1 MKLKLAALVLFNFLF
16 CYKCL
21 SAQVNHTSKTTL
33 DSIIMAKMKE
43 SGIVGLGASVI
54 IDKKLVWSTGYGF
67 ADVENK
73 VPFRSSTIMN
83 IASIS
88 KTFTG
93 VCIMKAAEEGL
104 LSLDEDI
111 NKYLPFRVI
120 NPNSPHDKI
129 TLRHLAT
136 HTSGLIDRNPFY
148 GDSTYHYGNSKP
160 EPLGEFLK
168 NYFLK
173 GGTHYDH
180 GNFLNAKPG
189 DKREYS
195 NIGAGLAGY
204 IVEVQTGKS
213 LKTYVKGHIFKPL
226 EMKNSGWALAEI
238 DTLKHTKLYKK
249 ESGRT
254 VPVKWYEVNTYPDGG
269 VRTSVDELSRFFIA
283 LLNDGQYNTTRILQ
297 EESVKEMLRF
307 QYTKSNKPDNVNI
320 TKTNQGIFWA
330 TKLGATRIGHNGSDP
345 GVRSFMLLDLEKE
358 VAVILFFNTS
368 LSEDEEGKFF
378 DFYEEFY
385 AFGNRLK
392 AEKISDH

>member
-1 MKLKLAALVLFNFLF
+1 MKLRLAAWVFFNALL
-16 CYKCL
+16 CCKGL
-21 SAQVNHTSKTTL
+21 NAQVIHTSKATL
-33 DSIIMAKMKE
+33 DSVIMAKMKE
-43 SGIVGLGASVI
+43 TGIVGLGASII
-54 IDKKLVWSTGYGF
+54 IDKELIWSTGYGF
-67 ADVENK
+67 SDIENK
-73 VPFRSSTIMN
+73 VPFGSSTVMN
-83 IASIS
+83 IASVS

-93 VCIMKAAEEGL
+93 VCIMKAVEEGL
-104 LSLDEDI
+104 VSLDVDI

-120 NPNSPHDKI
+120 NPNSPDDKI

-148 GDSTYHYGNSKP
+148 GDSTYHYGKSKP

-168 NYFLK
+168 NYFVK
-173 GGTHYDH
+173 GGTHYDF

-189 DKREYS
+189 EKREYS

-213 LKTYVKGHIFKPL
+213 LQSYAKEHIFKPL

-238 DTLKHTKLYKK
+238 DTLKHSKLYKK
-249 ESGRT
+249 QEGNT
-254 VPVKWYEVNTYPDGG
+254 VPIQWYEVNTYPDGG

-283 LLNDGQYNTTRILQ
+283 LLNVGQYHSTRILK

-307 QYTKSNKPDNVNI
+307 QYTASNRPDNVNI
-320 TKTNQGIFWA
+320 TKINQGIFWA
-330 TKLGATRIGHNGSDP
+330 TKMGATRIGHNGSDP
-345 GVRSFMLLDLEKE
+345 GVRTFMLSDLEKE

-368 LSEDEEGKFF
+368 LSEAEEAKFF

-385 AFGNRLK
+385 AFGKRLK
-392 AEKISDH
+392 AEKLNNR